1 MLLLRC
7 PTTQATEG
15 SSEGRTDFIASL
27 VQIAGTEQYGNKA
40 LATSGFSRRPL
51 HTSDSTFG
59 VIAYGPERRSSLDG
73 QHDEVIYRQLSES
86 RPVDM
91 PYGNLFVKS
100 EWLAAL
106 AISSEDQSSQ
116 EQQQGRGGII
126 AELGRRLDHQLKVK
140 TWALPLPFHGTHAPL
155 VHQAEFLNYARQ
167 LLGDSA
173 VAAEDP
179 TGMDRTLGSP
189 AKIAVLL
196 SNPDLEYATSWM
208 NIICG
213 FADEAIY
220 GHEVQVFSSLDVE
233 DGRDFVL
240 ECLEVEVHT
249 LTADSLRA
257 WTPDICLASVEAAG
271 TRIALDPSY
280 FTISTPGAEL
290 AHLDWLHALPLESL
304 LNWNVPKIDLAVIT
318 NNRPVSLHRLL
329 SSLRLAHYLGDKVN
343 LLLNL
348 EQTTDDQTHSVLEGS
363 QWPFGDVSVRH
374 RVVLGGLM
382 TSIVESWYPINND
395 TYGVL
400 LEDDVEVSPLFYSWL
415 KFTILYYRYGTR
427 AMRRQSE
434 RLYGIS
440 LYQPKNIEL
449 RPEGRRKFD
458 AHKLLEE
465 VGLPP
470 TLPYLSQIPCSWGA
484 VYFPEHWRE
493 FHQFLS
499 IRLSEAALDL
509 SDPIVP
515 NIRSNRWPNSWK
527 RYLIE
532 LVYLRGYSML
542 YPNYA
547 DFKSLSTNHLEQGTH
562 VKDEAQAQ
570 KRRDLFEVPLL
581 SDEDNLVDELPDGKL
596 PSWPTLPVID
606 FWGGLTNEQEI
617 IERSQSTFEEMELCP
632 NQPTSRQPQ
641 PENEEIEYALLTGSS
656 LDHNAA
662 KLLCNGPMDEQDWK
676 EWRMRVQRGAN
687 EIDVRM
693 LLEHEARLDEREKR
707 IIEMEQKLHAT
718 DYIADS

>member
-1 MLLLRC
+1 MSQNDGTTASIEVPTATVIIDCIKTQDPLGPERRSGINDLLASLAESKVQATSIRILVSSEDYPRPDPALFGFEKGTTSIYTLSGTTQNFLSTPAFSGVTTEFMLLLRC

-304 LNWNVPKIDLAVIT
+304 L
-318 NNRPVSLHRLL
+318 
-329 SSLRLAHYLGDKVN
+329 
-343 LLLNL
+343 
-348 EQTTDDQTHSVLEGS
+348 
-363 QWPFGDVSVRH
+363 
-374 RVVLGGLM
+374 
-382 TSIVESWYPINND
+382 
-395 TYGVL
+395 
-400 LEDDVEVSPLFYSWL
+400 
-415 KFTILYYRYGTR
+415 
-427 AMRRQSE
+427 
-434 RLYGIS
+434 
-440 LYQPKNIEL
+440 
-449 RPEGRRKFD
+449 
-458 AHKLLEE
+458 
-465 VGLPP
+465 
-470 TLPYLSQIPCSWGA
+470 
-484 VYFPEHWRE
+484 
-493 FHQFLS
+493 
-499 IRLSEAALDL
+499 
-509 SDPIVP
+509 
-515 NIRSNRWPNSWK
+515 
-527 RYLIE
+527 
-532 LVYLRGYSML
+532 
-542 YPNYA
+542 
-547 DFKSLSTNHLEQGTH
+547 
-562 VKDEAQAQ
+562 
-570 KRRDLFEVPLL
+570 
-581 SDEDNLVDELPDGKL
+581 
-596 PSWPTLPVID
+596 
-606 FWGGLTNEQEI
+606 
-617 IERSQSTFEEMELCP
+617 
-632 NQPTSRQPQ
+632 SR
-641 PENEEIEYALLTGSS
+641 
-656 LDHNAA
+656 
-662 KLLCNGPMDEQDWK
+662 
-676 EWRMRVQRGAN
+676 
-687 EIDVRM
+687 
-693 LLEHEARLDEREKR
+693 
-707 IIEMEQKLHAT
+707 
-718 DYIADS
+718 